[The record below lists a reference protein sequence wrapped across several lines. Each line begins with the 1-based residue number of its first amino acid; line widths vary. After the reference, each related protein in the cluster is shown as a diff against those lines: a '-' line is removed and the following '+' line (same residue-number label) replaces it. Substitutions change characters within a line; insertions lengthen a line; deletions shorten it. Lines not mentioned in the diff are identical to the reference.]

1 MREPSFQ
8 VGSPINWRYDHFS
21 LNGIV
26 IKVDGN
32 KAIVAPVLGLERGMR
47 CYDEQGSVYE
57 TDRDHISLRD
67 HPDIFKLLRSK
78 VGRHECCAMGAEEAW
93 IKFQLQTGP
102 ENQVQDV

>member
-32 KAIVAPVLGLERGMR
+32 KAIVAPVLGLERGM
-47 CYDEQGSVYE
+47 
-57 TDRDHISLRD
+57 
-67 HPDIFKLLRSK
+67 
-78 VGRHECCAMGAEEAW
+78 
-93 IKFQLQTGP
+93 
-102 ENQVQDV
+102 